1 MVKNTETV
9 TRVKKHYCYSSNIL
23 PGTSPLSKIHLNQEM
38 ISSSIIHY
46 MVNCHEIPVRTL
58 LFFLAS
64 ARGSR
69 KVFHFFFFRFI
80 SLIAGLSCL
89 VFDLS
94 NRIQFTSLSELA
106 YCFIS
111 STRESFSWVNCLTW
125 SSSSSSSSS
134 WSTVLGTPPLNV
146 YSINF
151 RRKRS
156 NYERKHGN
164 SIESRC
170 SVKKLFKTR

>member
-9 TRVKKHYCYSSNIL
+9 TRVKKLYCYSSNIL

-46 MVNCHEIPVRTL
+46 MVNCHEITSQD
-58 LFFLAS
+58 FTIFLGLS
-64 ARGSR
+64 SRRR

-89 VFDLS
+89 GLDLS

-134 WSTVLGTPPLNV
+134 WSTVLGIPPLNV

-164 SIESRC
+164 SSESRC

>member
-1 MVKNTETV
+1 
-9 TRVKKHYCYSSNIL
+9 
-23 PGTSPLSKIHLNQEM
+23 M
-38 ISSSIIHY
+38 IISSIIHY
-46 MVNCHEIPVRTL
+46 MVNCHEITGQDFTIFIGL
-58 LFFLAS
+58 S
-64 ARGSR
+64 SR
-69 KVFHFFFFRFI
+69 QLESFSLFFFRFI

-156 NYERKHGN
+156 NYERKHSN

-170 SVKKLFKTR
+170 SVKKVLKTR

>member
-1 MVKNTETV
+1 MLQQQYS
-9 TRVKKHYCYSSNIL
+9 TRNV
-23 PGTSPLSKIHLNQEM
+23 
-38 ISSSIIHY
+38 SIIKNSFKSRNDYFVHY
-46 MVNCHEIPVRTL
+46 TL
-58 LFFLAS
+58 YGKLPRNNRSGLYYFYWPQLEAVGKFFI
-64 ARGSR
+64 
-69 KVFHFFFFRFI
+69 FFFFRFI

-89 VFDLS
+89 VLDLS

-134 WSTVLGTPPLNV
+134 WSTVLGIPPLNV

-156 NYERKHGN
+156 NYERKHSN

-170 SVKKLFKTR
+170 SVKKVLKTR